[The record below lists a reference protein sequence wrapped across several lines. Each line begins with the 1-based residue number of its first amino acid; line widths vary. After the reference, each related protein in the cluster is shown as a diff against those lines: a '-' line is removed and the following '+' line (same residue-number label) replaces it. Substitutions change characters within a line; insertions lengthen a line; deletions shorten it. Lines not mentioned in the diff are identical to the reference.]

1 MITSS
6 SESRL
11 NFVWDANAA
20 KLSDSFE
27 RCFQVASDYYY
38 YFIYS
43 HISIIIII
51 ITSIIII
58 IIISITIIIIV
69 TILLL
74 LLLIILLLLLL
85 SLLEVKFP
93 YDLVCS
99 SLGSVGRSV
108 CQVSSFTSHA
118 PIGELDIIVIILTL
132 DIALSLQLPTNKIY
146 DMKFGKY

>member
-51 ITSIIII
+51 ITIIII
-58 IIISITIIIIV
+58 
-69 TILLL
+69 
-74 LLLIILLLLLL
+74 
-85 SLLEVKFP
+85 
-93 YDLVCS
+93 
-99 SLGSVGRSV
+99 
-108 CQVSSFTSHA
+108 
-118 PIGELDIIVIILTL
+118 IIVIILTL